1 MSRLPALRAGSDFR
15 RVYARGRKARRDG
28 VTVFVAEG
36 PGPETR
42 TGIVVP
48 ARVGTAVDRN
58 RIKRRVRAVLGGAT
72 LPESSDLVV
81 RIGPSAGPLRFQELE
96 KHLVEALHSAGGAR

>member
-28 VTVFVAEG
+28 VTVFVADG
-36 PGPETR
+36 AGAETR

-58 RIKRRVRAVLGGAT
+58 RIKRRIRAVLGRAA
-72 LPESSDLVV
+72 LPESSDVVV
-81 RIGPSAGPLRFQELE
+81 RVGPTASRLRFQELE
-96 KHLVEALHSAGGAR
+96 NHVVEALHSAGGAR

>member
-36 PGPETR
+36 AGSGTR

-48 ARVGTAVDRN
+48 ARVGSAVDRN
-58 RIKRRVRAVLGGAT
+58 RVKRRIRAVLGST
-72 LPESSDLVV
+72 ELPEGADVVV
-81 RIGPSAGPLRFQELE
+81 RVGPSAAQLRFQELE
-96 KHLVEALHSAGGAR
+96 NHVVEALHGAEGAR

>member
-15 RVYARGRKARRDG
+15 RVYDSGRKARRDG

-36 PGPETR
+36 AGPETR

-48 ARVGTAVDRN
+48 ARVGTAVVRN
-58 RIKRRVRAVLGGAT
+58 KMKRRVRAILSRLELPDGA
-72 LPESSDLVV
+72 DLVV
-81 RIGPSAGPLRFQELE
+81 RVAPAAECSSFQELE
-96 KHLVEALHSAGGAR
+96 NRVAGA